1 MTLCARARPSVGPGL
16 FVLATSP
23 GFVGR
28 CARFPNAV
36 PLAAFSRLC
45 VGGAV
50 KVKSKYDA
58 LREKYRD
65 KYGGEHIRP
74 SATNDKGAGLI

>member
-1 MTLCARARPSVGPGL
+1 
-16 FVLATSP
+16 
-23 GFVGR
+23 
-28 CARFPNAV
+28 
-36 PLAAFSRLC
+36 